1 MTQNGSLKRK
11 KSPFVTRRRGF
22 FLPFIAVMGP
32 RLQGLCIHFNTIVW
46 AASISGISTMP
57 AGQAGRLTAKAFWGH

>member
-11 KSPFVTRRRGF
+11 KSPFRKGDF

-46 AASISGISTMP
+46 AASISSISTMP